1 MRYIYKICQICHHL
15 RFYKMEFSKSFFS
28 SLLWLVHGIIL
39 SESIVGLKK
48 IARSCINGK
57 SQQALSTFL
66 NATKDTV
73 FRRLYS
79 IRLDVQVALA
89 NKLTKQHYSFFI
101 IDDYL
106 FKKRKNKKTQG
117 AGYNFCHDA
126 KKARK
131 SQCVVSSSCLI
142 NGFHIPFKHA
152 FYVGLKY
159 ISKTKF
165 KKKLILR

>member
-1 MRYIYKICQICHHL
+1 MRTIYKICQICHHL
-15 RFYKMEFSKSFFS
+15 RLYKNEFSKFFFS

-39 SESIVGLKK
+39 AEGTVGLKR
-48 IARSCINGK
+48 IANICINGK
-57 SQQALSTFL
+57 SQQALSSFL
-66 NATKDTV
+66 NSTKDAI
-73 FRRLYS
+73 FRKLYNV
-79 IRLDVQVALA
+79 RLDVQLSLA
-89 NKLTKQHYSFFI
+89 NKLAKQQYSFFI

-117 AGYNFCHDA
+117 VGYNFCHDA

-152 FYVGLKY
+152 FYVGSKY
-159 ISKTKF
+159 ISKAKF
-165 KKKLILR
+165 KKN